1 MGVAGGVAIGCDGHG
16 PVMQSLW
23 EIDGQI
29 ELDIS
34 GFMGGKFEI
43 GGVEMEIS
51 ISSWGGK
58 CCSDVLVGAIVPDA
72 WSSIMP
78 IVPASVGIT
87 TSEVQVQRPSNCGQN
102 SCPWNVG
109 VSVTGYYAVFELID
123 GFSPPNQVVS
133 AGVFAGYSVAGLV
146 GPLIALDFRE
156 NGKPTVL
163 ADAAAIAGGTGAF
176 LSAAVATFVL
186 ARRRVRQRAARSLAK
201 GENSRINHREVQL
214 AKMRR
219 GNNMR
224 RAAAQQ
230 QEAEDTFDAMYT
242 MPRVASGW
250 GAAVDPS
257 SGHQYYFN
265 SKSGRTTWTVPGTSK
280 DMQFTMA

>member
-1 MGVAGGVAIGCDGHG
+1 MRGQAIAGRIRVHG
-16 PVMQSLW
+16 ML
-23 EIDGQI
+23 
-29 ELDIS
+29 
-34 GFMGGKFEI
+34 GFCHWILF
-43 GGVEMEIS
+43 
-51 ISSWGGK
+51 
-58 CCSDVLVGAIVPDA
+58 
-72 WSSIMP
+72 
-78 IVPASVGIT
+78 
-87 TSEVQVQRPSNCGQN
+87 
-102 SCPWNVG
+102 
-109 VSVTGYYAVFELID
+109 VFELID

-163 ADAAAIAGGTGAF
+163 ADARQLLEEQGHFERSGSY
-176 LSAAVATFVL
+176 LVL
-186 ARRRVRQRAARSLAK
+186 ARRRVRRRTARRHAK
-201 GENSRINHREVQL
+201 GENSRMNYREVQL

-280 DMQFTMA
+280 DVQFTMA